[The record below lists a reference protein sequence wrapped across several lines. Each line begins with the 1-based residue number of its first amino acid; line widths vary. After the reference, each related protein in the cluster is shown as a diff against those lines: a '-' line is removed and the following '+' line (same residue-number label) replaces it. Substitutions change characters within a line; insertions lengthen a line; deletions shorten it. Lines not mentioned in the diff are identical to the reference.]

1 MAFMVCKMLMI
12 PSINKD
18 IDKKIKAMDPDWTEY
33 LEGYYQLIHAGAEI
47 KNSATY
53 AEPCRQVLDK
63 IQAKLPQ
70 LDIDTGRNIWIL
82 KRAALSG
89 GRDIICMDRVKK
101 IIKFV
106 QSHDSRHVEKK
117 WVIQK
122 YIERPFLI
130 YNTKFDMRQF
140 FLVTAWNPLTI
151 WYYKENYICMSSQ
164 PFNLENLDNSIH
176 LCNRPVQMQ
185 FKNCP
190 TRHPE
195 LPEDNVWSNRKLQ
208 EYLCM
213 IGAENVWEDVMVPG
227 IKKII
232 YQTMQVSQN
241 KVTHRKNSFDIYG
254 ADFMF
259 SENFNPWLIEI
270 NSRPDMSSPTA
281 VTGVIFKS
289 ILEDTIKVIIDRK
302 KDPNCDIG
310 AYELIKKQVHYYQGV
325 NDKRYS
331 LWQYI
336 IIGIYIKG

>member
-1 MAFMVCKMLMI
+1 
-12 PSINKD
+12 
-18 IDKKIKAMDPDWTEY
+18 
-33 LEGYYQLIHAGAEI
+33 
-47 KNSATY
+47 
-53 AEPCRQVLDK
+53 
-63 IQAKLPQ
+63 
-70 LDIDTGRNIWIL
+70 
-82 KRAALSG
+82 
-89 GRDIICMDRVKK
+89 MDRVKE

-106 QSHDSRHVEKK
+106 ESHESHHAEKQ

-140 FLVTAWNPLTI
+140 FLVTDWNPLTI

-176 LCNRPVQMQ
+176 LCNRSVQMH

-195 LPEDNVWSNRKLQ
+195 LPEDNVWSRKLQ

-213 IGAENVWEDVMVPG
+213 IGAENAWEDVMVPG

-232 YQTMQVSQN
+232 YQTMLVSQS
-241 KVTHRKNSFDIYG
+241 KVTPRKNSFDIYG

-281 VTGVIFKS
+281 VTGMIFES

-310 AYELIKKQVHYYQGV
+310 AYELIQKQVEVCQGKGDLFATIEEADTTV
-325 NDKRYS
+325 QAPLSS
-331 LWQYI
+331 LWACLVV
-336 IIGIYIKG
+336 